1 MSCVVQNR
9 IAICP
14 QLLARVTKSAAYG
27 SPQPPKS
34 LHEFSRRPPPEHRS
48 PAPSH
53 LSIDLEVMAAERER
67 ATWPENACHL
77 GEKFLSVFM
86 VYVVDT
92 VIREE
97 YKVEAC
103 CSERCQVARVPALKP
118 PTREALAA
126 FLDHP
131 WAIIDANILERVW
144 RQPNCGPPRTNSEIQ
159 YILAVE
165 IGAVS
170 VENHSLG
177 RPEGVDVG
185 VLGNDVGALEDG
197 PVAVCKRVPNSRS
210 R

>member
-1 MSCVVQNR
+1 M
-9 IAICP
+9 
-14 QLLARVTKSAAYG
+14 TT
-27 SPQPPKS
+27 
-34 LHEFSRRPPPEHRS
+34 
-48 PAPSH
+48 
-53 LSIDLEVMAAERER
+53 ERER
-67 ATWPENACHL
+67 ATRPENACHL
-77 GEKFLSVFM
+77 GENLLSVFM

-118 PTREALAA
+118 PMREALAA

-144 RQPNCGPPRTNSEIQ
+144 RQPNCGPPRTNPEIQ
-159 YILAVE
+159 YVLAVV

-177 RPEGVDVG
+177 RPKGMVVG
-185 VLGNDVGALEDG
+185 ILGNDVDALEYG